1 MQVKNTI
8 VAHNKVIDYTKSG
21 LVVSQTKTT
30 KTIVLEKGNKEV
42 KQQQSNT
49 CFKVKNVG
57 CSGLAKEFLR

>member
-1 MQVKNTI
+1 LLFDLGLEDSLVGI
-8 VAHNKVIDYTKSG
+8 TKFCVHPSH
-21 LVVSQTKTT
+21 LKTT